1 MKSAPTDITKDEV
14 PVQEEEIATH
24 QEAIPVPYLAGTRR
38 VSLRWLTDAT
48 DMATKQSKDA
58 NYGKK

>member
-1 MKSAPTDITKDEV
+1 MKGTDIEKEDV

-38 VSLRWLTDAT
+38 VSLRWITDAR
-48 DMATKQSKDA
+48 DMQTKQSQDA
-58 NYGKK
+58 TYRKK

>member
-1 MKSAPTDITKDEV
+1 MKGTDIEKQDV

-38 VSLRWLTDAT
+38 VSLRWITDAT
-48 DMATKQSKDA
+48 EMATKQSKDP